1 MITSKNYPAIS
12 FVDEE
17 HLKIFEKAADLIH
30 KQKGYL
36 DGYHLSAAYLIGVDN
51 AIREHYLDVFDF
63 AKCCIIPDGLHK
75 AWQTGTSKRTT
86 RLLFNLWDGTCSD
99 GEQYKGAEGYMED
112 LPSRYFCPDAI
123 FSCEI
128 GGYYWQAIK
137 IRFRGLWDWSEDTYD
152 G

>member
-1 MITSKNYPAIS
+1 MITSKNYPTIS
-12 FVDEE
+12 FVDKE
-17 HLKIFEKAADLIH
+17 HLDIFEKASALMY
-30 KQKGYL
+30 KRKGYL

-51 AIREHYLDVFDF
+51 AIREHYADVFDF
-63 AKCCIIPDGLHK
+63 SECCIIPDGLHK

-123 FSCEI
+123 FSCEL
-128 GGYYWQAIK
+128 GGYYWQAVK
-137 IRFRGLWDWSEDTYD
+137 LRFRGLWDWSEDA
-152 G
+152 